1 MPDPVFDPA
10 ERVPPQ
16 QGGLPAELANKT
28 PAQIAQYY
36 QERERTIMA
45 NAQTAI
51 ANAAAGTPA
60 QPRNPQDNHPPAAT
74 AEDFERDPLGTT
86 REMISRESVSRQEW
100 NQMTG
105 AVRQNLID
113 TAKDRAKQGKKYWT
127 RLDAIITGMT
137 QNVGLEA
144 LDTAFWET
152 AYNAALG
159 ANLGTI
165 QAEEEAAAQAA
176 RASAEAPSGGSTPP
190 MPPRVLTNDE
200 MRVVTGMGITAEAYR
215 KSEENIR
222 TNKFP
227 LTLDNRRPNETRS

>member
-16 QGGLPAELANKT
+16 QPGLPAELNGRT

-51 ANAAAGTPA
+51 ANASAG
-60 QPRNPQDNHPPAAT
+60 NPQPPRPDPARPQPAT

-86 REMISRESVSRQEW
+86 RQMIAEGTVSRNEW
-100 NQMTG
+100 NTMTQ

-127 RLDAIITGMT
+127 RLDAIIAGMT

-144 LDTAFWET
+144 LDTQFWET

-165 QAEEEAAAQAA
+165 QAEEEAAAAAA

-190 MPPRVLTNDE
+190 MPPRILTHDE
-200 MRVVTGMGITAEAYR
+200 MRVVNGMGITAEAYR
-215 KSEENIR
+215 KSEENIKN
-222 TNKFP
+222 NKFP
-227 LTLDNRRPNETRS
+227 LTLDNRRPS